1 MLQVKTIGLLGGMSW
16 ESTELYYRL
25 INENAKKVLGGL
37 HSAPIAMVSVDFQEI
52 EELQHVGDWE
62 ELARI
67 LARKAMQV
75 ESAGAD
81 FLLICTNTM
90 HKVAG
95 EVSDAIDIP
104 LLHIADA
111 TADRIAS
118 DGVST
123 VGLLGTRFTME
134 QEFYKGRLAENGLDV
149 LVPSQADR
157 EIVHRVIYEELCLGM
172 VNDESRREFLR
183 IIDQL
188 AESGAEAVIEGCTEI
203 GLLVNDDHTDVGL
216 YDTTRIHAER
226 AVTFSLERR
235 NEQ

>member
-1 MLQVKTIGLLGGMSW
+1 
-16 ESTELYYRL
+16 
-25 INENAKKVLGGL
+25 
-37 HSAPIAMVSVDFQEI
+37 
-52 EELQHVGDWE
+52 
-62 ELARI
+62 
-67 LARKAMQV
+67 
-75 ESAGAD
+75 
-81 FLLICTNTM
+81 
-90 HKVAG
+90 
-95 EVSDAIDIP
+95 
-104 LLHIADA
+104 
-111 TADRIAS
+111 
-118 DGVST
+118 
-123 VGLLGTRFTME
+123 ME

-226 AVTFSLERR
+226 AVTLSLERR